1 MSKEFKH
8 PMNWFERLVGNRYI
22 DVVLLANNQGR
33 LLRASRPISSD
44 DDLLPSML
52 QAFEVLAQTL
62 TSEFSVGVA
71 KMIQISTELG
81 HILLFPMVDST
92 YYVVVMVE
100 RTAPL
105 MLIMVEL
112 ERALSKLKQEDFDP
126 FDEAVL
132 LSDHPSDL
140 DADELI
146 QAVQEWLRHRP
157 LP

>member
-1 MSKEFKH
+1 MND
-8 PMNWFERLVGNRYI
+8 PMNWFDRLSGNRYI

-33 LLRASRPISSD
+33 LLRSSRPISSD

-62 TSEFSVGVA
+62 TTEFAVGVA

-81 HILLFPMVDST
+81 HILLFPMIGSS
-92 YYVVVMVE
+92 YYIVVMVE

-112 ERALSKLKQEDFDP
+112 ERTLSKLRQVDFDP
-126 FDEAVL
+126 FDEAAV
-132 LSDHPSDL
+132 LSDTPSDL
-140 DADELI
+140 NADEII
-146 QAVQEWLRHRP
+146 QAVQEWLRQRP
-157 LP
+157 LT